1 MLLSPYAPAVCMVV
15 LALLLDGGQL
25 ARFRVGGEVS

>member
-25 ARFRVGGEVS
+25 ARFGGEMS